1 MEGTPTRTVY
11 AQDAN
16 KDTNTVADARE
27 NLDEFRAG
35 VEEGDYLAVV
45 YRTPSN
51 AGSLQRVMGTVEE
64 VERFDDGTPHIMRFE
79 VEDGTG
85 DGPTG
90 DVQAEAA
97 LFVNKEDAYRFKDG
111 RTTAAM
117 DAEDL
122 PAGGF
127 GVEKWAWTPADE
139 TTVEA

>member
-1 MEGTPTRTVY
+1 MNGTTTRTVY
-11 AQDAN
+11 AQDR
-16 KDTNTVADARE
+16 DGETNTVADARD

-45 YRTPSN
+45 YRTASN
-51 AGSLQRVMGTVEE
+51 GGSLQRVMGTVEE
-64 VERFDDGTPHIMRFE
+64 VERFDDGTPHIMRFQ

-90 DVQAEAA
+90 DEDATAA
-97 LFVNKEDAYRFKDG
+97 LFLNDEDAYRFDDG
-111 RTTAAM
+111 RTDT
-117 DAEDL
+117 

-127 GVEKWAWTPADE
+127 GVEKWAWTPEDE

>member
-1 MEGTPTRTVY
+1 MNGTPTEVVY

-16 KDTNTVADARE
+16 KDTNEVADARD
-27 NLDEFRAG
+27 NLDDYREG

-64 VERFDDGTPHIMRFE
+64 VEDYDSGNGFVVRFP

-90 DVQAEAA
+90 DEDATAA
-97 LFVNKEDAYRFKDG
+97 LFLNDEDAYRFDDG
-111 RTTAAM
+111 RTDT
-117 DAEDL
+117 